1 MKYLTEKDINEMTQE
16 QRVAA
21 YDKAV
26 DDGCNL
32 EPASIEFDMAHHNQG
47 MLERKLIYKEF

>member
-1 MKYLTEKDINEMTQE
+1 MKKLTEKDINEMSWK

-32 EPASIEFDMAHHNQG
+32 DPDSIEFDTAHHNQG
-47 MLERKLIYKEF
+47 ILENKLIYKEY